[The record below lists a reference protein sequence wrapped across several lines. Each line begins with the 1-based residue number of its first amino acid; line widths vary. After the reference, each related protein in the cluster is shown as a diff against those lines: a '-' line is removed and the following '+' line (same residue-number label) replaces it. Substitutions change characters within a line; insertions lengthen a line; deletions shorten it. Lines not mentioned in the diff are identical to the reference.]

1 MKPDPLWAVFGCL
14 ADSARFPGLVPRA
27 AGRVAPRRLGK
38 GALPGWLDRVT
49 KGVAV
54 TKPTKDGP
62 SKMVLLDLHGLFW
75 SFNVKARARFFR
87 DSLHDGLPI
96 AILS

>member
-1 MKPDPLWAVFGCL
+1 MDIDISGCFDSPAEMEPDPLWAVFGCL

-62 SKMVLLDLHGLFW
+62 SKMVLLDLHGLF
-75 SFNVKARARFFR
+75 
-87 DSLHDGLPI
+87 
-96 AILS
+96 